1 MELTPSITKQKP
13 LVSICLPVF
22 NGERYLA
29 EAIRS
34 ILAQTY
40 QNFELLVF
48 DDVSMDSSWSILK
61 SFNDPRLR
69 LSRNNENFGPAG
81 NWNQALAA
89 ASGKYVK
96 LFHQDDILD
105 KCCLAS
111 EVAALEKCPTAVITF
126 CSRTIIRPDGTRI
139 LDRLVPWP
147 EGEVEARTILQ
158 KCIASGTNLIG
169 EPSAVLFRTEVAL
182 KVGHFNG
189 LIPYVIDLDF
199 WVRLL
204 EHGSGYCLKSPM
216 VSFRI
221 SASQWSAAIGRR
233 QSRQFMEFLGMLVA
247 TGRCQIGTMSRLRAR
262 VMAARNQVLRMLVYR
277 LMLKDSR

>member
-1 MELTPSITKQKP
+1 MNFSDVKQNP

-22 NGERYLA
+22 NGERYLT
-29 EAIRS
+29 EAIHS

-48 DDVSMDSSWSILK
+48 DDVSIDSSWSILK

-69 LSRNNENFGPAG
+69 LSRNNENLGPAG

-105 KCCLAS
+105 KHCIAR
-111 EVAALEKCPTAVITF
+111 EVAALEECPTAVLTF

-147 EGEVEARTILQ
+147 EGEVEYRNILQ
-158 KCIASGTNLIG
+158 KCIVSGTNQIG
-169 EPSAVLFRTEVAL
+169 EPSAVLFRKEVAR
-182 KVGHFNG
+182 KVGCFDG
-189 LIPYVIDLDF
+189 SIPYVIDLDF

-204 EHGSGYCLKSPM
+204 EHGNGYCLKPPM

-221 SASQWSAAIGRR
+221 SPSQWSAAIGRR
-233 QSRQFMEFLGMLVA
+233 QSRQFMEFLSMLVL
-247 TGRCQIGTMSRLRAR
+247 TGRFQIGAMARLRAR
-262 VMAARNQVLRMLVYR
+262 VMASLNQVGR
-277 LMLKDSR
+277 LLIYLLILKDPQ